1 MPMTL
6 DSTLATASAL
16 AFGSLIGAAATVATT
31 WITQRNQA
39 LRSHL
44 EWNLRER
51 EALYG
56 EFIKEASRLAVDA
69 LHHSLDEPEKLVA
82 LYGVLGRIRLL
93 AGEHVLQQAELCV
106 QQIVDLY
113 SKANLTLQQIHEAI
127 DAHQFDPVKN
137 FSSACRQELSKLVPL
152 H

>member
-1 MPMTL
+1 MPVTF
-6 DSTLATASAL
+6 DSTFTTASAL

-69 LHHSLDEPEKLVA
+69 LYHSLDEPEKLVA

-93 AGEHVLQQAELCV
+93 AGEHVLQQAEQCV
-106 QQIVDLY
+106 QTIVDLY
-113 SKANLTLQQIHEAI
+113 SEPNLTPQQIHEAL
-127 DAHQFDPVKN
+127 DARKFDPVKN
-137 FSSACRQELSKLVPL
+137 FSSACRQELSKLVPFP
-152 H
+152 